1 MAKNR
6 EVPADVE
13 RPRSVVVDPSLQW
26 TAALS
31 VGSVIASGLVLLAM
45 SRFMSSTTEAGDM
58 SSQESAVLAVI
69 WNAVLIGFVMAVV
82 TTFIL
87 VFTRR
92 VAGATRVLERAIDG
106 MCDDDL
112 ERSTALRRKD
122 PLQTLSAGVGRLA
135 GRLRDKRDR
144 LRVVLERI
152 DRDLASDD
160 AAAARRTLQS
170 FRVECR
176 LVDDGAADPVAAA
189 TPHANK
195 DHAGA
200 TR

>member
-1 MAKNR
+1 
-6 EVPADVE
+6 
-13 RPRSVVVDPSLQW
+13 
-26 TAALS
+26 
-31 VGSVIASGLVLLAM
+31 
-45 SRFMSSTTEAGDM
+45 
-58 SSQESAVLAVI
+58 
-69 WNAVLIGFVMAVV
+69 
-82 TTFIL
+82 

-92 VAGATRVLERAIDG
+92 VAGAARVLERALDG

-112 ERSTALRRKD
+112 DRSTTLRRKD
-122 PLQTLSAGVGRLA
+122 PLQTLAAGVGRLA

-160 AAAARRTLQS
+160 LEAARRTLQS

-176 LVDDGAADPVAAA
+176 LVDDGAAAPRV
-189 TPHANK
+189 NEE
-195 DHAGA
+195 HAGA

>member
-1 MAKNR
+1 MVKSR
-6 EVPADVE
+6 EVPVDVE
-13 RPRSVVVDPSLQW
+13 RMRSVVVDPPMQW

-31 VGSVIASGLVLLAM
+31 VGSVIASGLVFLAM
-45 SRFMSSTTEAGDM
+45 SRFMNSTADNGEMT
-58 SSQESAVLAVI
+58 SQESAVLAVV

-92 VAGATRVLERAIDG
+92 VAGAARVLERAVDG
-106 MCDDDL
+106 MREDDL
-112 ERSTALRRKD
+112 DRSTTLRRKD
-122 PLQTLSAGVGRLA
+122 PLQTLSVGIGALA

-152 DRDLASDD
+152 DRDLASEDLE
-160 AAAARRTLQS
+160 AARRTLQS

-176 LVDDGAADPVAAA
+176 LVEDGAA
-189 TPHANK
+189 TPRVNEE
-195 DHAGA
+195 HAGT